1 VKSGPLD
8 KIFKELKDMKR
19 GGLLSS
25 NINANICG
33 KTKSKDVIDL
43 IDEWIS
49 TEEDLIDEDIAYVT
63 KYFCDLID
71 ERKYDQLLEIGIA
84 FYEFVERRNQMI
96 WKESYN
102 DIRNTIINELKA
114 INVSIMSQIN
124 NDLPSF
130 QLSS

>member
-1 VKSGPLD
+1 
-8 KIFKELKDMKR
+8 
-19 GGLLSS
+19 
-25 NINANICG
+25 
-33 KTKSKDVIDL
+33 L

-63 KYFCDLID
+63 KYFCHLID